1 MASSRAKVLRST
13 RARWKPMPAAIVAKR
28 LMSSTGPTRS
38 ARSGRWP
45 SIWQHWRPKLDR
57 KTRQNAATATAQMA
71 DASVSRHQSSG
82 AHYRADAASPW
93 RSARALNL
101 QRSDSGGPM
110 LGDAGQ
116 RYSRRAA
123 IPGRGQIPE
132 GDDAHEAFLVVEHRQ
147 TPDLLRGHVLGKII
161 DVIVLEAVFHLSAHH
176 VADRGFRTEPMGDT
190 SHGDIPVRDHSHQTI
205 VVADRQHAD
214 VALFHLGRSF
224 AQRLA
229 RARET
234 DISCH
239 DFTRLHP
246 VLLFLRDASSYPTA
260 RWQGQ
265 FRSH

>member
-13 RARWKPMPAAIVAKR
+13 RARWK
-28 LMSSTGPTRS
+28 
-38 ARSGRWP
+38 
-45 SIWQHWRPKLDR
+45 PKLDR

-93 RSARALNL
+93 RSAHALRL
-101 QRSDSGGPM
+101 TCSALTVVATK

-132 GDDAHEAFLVVEHRQ
+132 GDDAHEALLVVEHRQ

-214 VALFHLGRSF
+214 VALFHLGRSL

-239 DFTRLHP
+239 DFTHLHP
-246 VLLFLRDASSYPTA
+246 VLLFLRDASSYATA
-260 RWQGQ
+260 RWRGQ
-265 FRSH
+265 FRSDPP

>member
-1 MASSRAKVLRST
+1 MASSRAVLRST
-13 RARWKPMPAAIVAKR
+13 RERWKPMPAAIAAKR

-38 ARSGRWP
+38 ARSGGGRVLGSTGGRSW
-45 SIWQHWRPKLDR
+45 IARRDR
-57 KTRQNAATATAQMA
+57 TRQRRRLRWRTRASHVINRLEHIIVPTLHLPGDPHAVLTCSALTVVAT
-71 DASVSRHQSSG
+71 
-82 AHYRADAASPW
+82 
-93 RSARALNL
+93 
-101 QRSDSGGPM
+101 M

-132 GDDAHEAFLVVEHRQ
+132 GDDAHEAFLVIEHRQ

-214 VALFHLGRSF
+214 VTLFHLGRSL
-224 AQRLA
+224 AQ
-229 RARET
+229 
-234 DISCH
+234 SGSGS
-239 DFTRLHP
+239 
-246 VLLFLRDASSYPTA
+246 RDRHLVS
-260 RWQGQ
+260 
-265 FRSH
+265 